1 MKVVKILAVV
11 LAVVLLAGFVCIM
24 FLPIDTFVAKRSA
37 GFKGYD
43 VPTSYTDSI
52 YRYYY
57 NKLGEKE
64 QEAYRLVYAALSD
77 DSAKDFPKQVVIPS
91 LSDKELEAMYTSLS
105 YDNPELFFL
114 GNKCSMTKIGSINY
128 FVPQYLMN
136 RKEYEK
142 KWSQVTSAAQKLL
155 GSIPGTAT
163 TEYAKELFLHDYLV
177 QNCEY
182 DESYDNDVYTMYG
195 VLVNGRANCE
205 GYSRT
210 MQYLLRALGIYNYLA
225 VGNAEGEKD
234 SFAGHMWNIVK
245 IDGNMYNLDV
255 TWDDY
260 AVMDLVDFPDN
271 SVSHVYFNMSTA
283 DISRNRTTDDQTLW
297 ADCVMPSYG
306 YFKNK
311 GLYFSSYNAVT
322 EQSMKDAIVESL
334 STGYNS
340 VEFAF
345 SDRSSYDSAFDI
357 LVTRGSM
364 YNIILSANRQV
375 AAGLRVDP
383 SSVQYAMDENNLVLR
398 FFFLR

>member
-1 MKVVKILAVV
+1 MKIVKILAVV

-57 NKLGEKE
+57 NKLGENE
-64 QEAYRLVYAALSD
+64 QEAYRLVYAALLSD
-77 DSAKDFPKQVVIPS
+77 SSKDFPKQIVIPN
-91 LSDKELEAMYTSLS
+91 LNDKELEAMYTALS

-128 FVPQYLMN
+128 FVPQYLMSH
-136 RKEYEK
+136 KEYK
-142 KWSQVTSAAQKLL
+142 AAWSKVSSAAQKVLA
-155 GSIPGTAT
+155 GIPGSAT
-163 TEYAKELFLHDYLV
+163 TEYAKELYLHDYLV

-182 DESYDNDVYTMYG
+182 DESYDTSVYTMYG
-195 VLVNGRANCE
+195 LLVNGKANCE

-210 MQYLLRALGIYNYLA
+210 MQYLLRELGIYNYLA
-225 VGNAEGEKD
+225 VGNAEGEQGQF
-234 SFAGHMWNIVK
+234 SGHMWNIVK
-245 IDGNMYNLDV
+245 IDGNMYNLDI

-260 AVMDLVDFPDN
+260 SVTDIVDLPDN
-271 SVSHVYFNMSTA
+271 SVSHAYFNISTA
-283 DISRNRTTDDQTLW
+283 DISRNHTTEDQSLW
-297 ADCVMPSYG
+297 SDCVAVSYG

-311 GLYFSSYNAVT
+311 GLYFSSYDAIT
-322 EQSMKDAIVESL
+322 ERSMRNAIVESL
-334 STGYNS
+334 SSGYNS

-345 SDRSSYDSAFDI
+345 SDRTAYDTAFDI
-357 LVTRGSM
+357 LVSRGSM
-364 YNIILSANRQV
+364 YNIIVAANRQV
-375 AAGLRVDP
+375 AADVRVDP
-383 SSVQYAMDENNLVLR
+383 SSVQYAMDEGNLILR